1 MLPFRFFFKVAWWL
15 ITLSLVN
22 PLHDIL
28 RQLGAM
34 YLHWH
39 PADGDP
45 RMANALRSE
54 YNGLERLIDER
65 NMLISPLSRNMH
77 LGSSTMDE
85 IITIIR
91 SSSID
96 GADALAR
103 TLFQLSADA
112 TEIGKDLQAYSAS
125 IDSTV
130 DE

>member
-1 MLPFRFFFKVAWWL
+1 
-15 ITLSLVN
+15 
-22 PLHDIL
+22 
-28 RQLGAM
+28 M